1 MDTTNKYISCVIM
14 GGLGNQL
21 FQIFTVFGF
30 ALKNGWTP
38 LFPYSEKTHL
48 GLQRNTY
55 WSSFLKELHCYT
67 TNHPECKITN
77 QMLQNFPRVNEQ
89 SFRYK
94 EIIPFSSIAFMLNGY
109 YQSYYYFK
117 DVEQV
122 IFQKIKLTQQQN
134 LIRTQYQGLLQHN
147 GKKVIC
153 MHFRLGDYVNIQ
165 HCHPL
170 MNADYYN
177 KALKHI
183 FSKEDMSNCVV
194 LYFCQKGDTQMVSIL
209 TTLLQADFLDLE
221 FIPADNVNSDW
232 EEMLLMSCCDHY
244 TIGNSTFS
252 WWGAY
257 FNQNSDENKIICYP
271 SKWFGPGLPHN
282 TVDLFPPSWNKI
294 ECNL

>member
-1 MDTTNKYISCVIM
+1 MDTTNKYVSCVIM

-21 FQIFTVFGF
+21 FQIFTIFGF

-48 GLQRNTY
+48 VLQRNTY
-55 WSSFLKELHCYT
+55 WGNFLKELHCYT

-77 QMLQNFPRVNEQ
+77 QMLQNFPRLNEQ

-94 EIIPFSSIAFMLNGY
+94 EIMPLSSIAFMLNGY

-122 IFQKIKLTQQQN
+122 LFQKIKLTQQQN
-134 LIRTQYQGLLQHN
+134 LIRSQYGRLLQHN

-170 MNADYYN
+170 MNVDYYN

-183 FSKEDMSNCVV
+183 FSKEDI
-194 LYFCQKGDTQMVSIL
+194 Q
-209 TTLLQADFLDLE
+209 TL
-221 FIPADNVNSDW
+221 S
-232 EEMLLMSCCDHY
+232 
-244 TIGNSTFS
+244 G
-252 WWGAY
+252 
-257 FNQNSDENKIICYP
+257 FNIICITWEP
-271 SKWFGPGLPHN
+271 
-282 TVDLFPPSWNKI
+282 
-294 ECNL
+294 